1 MCERGLTKVINNA
14 RVKTLLVQLPLPD
27 NLIVNKLLDV

>member
-14 RVKTLLVQLPLPD
+14 RVKTLPLPD
-27 NLIVNKLLDV
+27 NLIVNELLDV